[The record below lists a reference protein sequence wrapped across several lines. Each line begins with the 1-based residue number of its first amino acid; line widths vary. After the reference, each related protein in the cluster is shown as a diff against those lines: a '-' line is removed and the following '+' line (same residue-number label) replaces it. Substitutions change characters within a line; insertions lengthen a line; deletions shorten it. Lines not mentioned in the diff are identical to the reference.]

1 MKRIATAVLIAW
13 SAAVAAQEPPKP
25 PPAPAKETATPA
37 ADVEAEKPALQQP
50 VIEIEKSTKPA
61 DCVIKPVMTDEELR
75 ACGARITK

>member
-25 PPAPAKETATPA
+25 PAPAKEPAKPA
-37 ADVEAEKPALQQP
+37 AEKP